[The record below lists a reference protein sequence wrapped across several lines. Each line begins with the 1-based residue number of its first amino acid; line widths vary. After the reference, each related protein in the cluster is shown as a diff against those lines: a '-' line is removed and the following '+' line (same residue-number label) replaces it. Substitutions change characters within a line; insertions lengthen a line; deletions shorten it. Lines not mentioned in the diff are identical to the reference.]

1 LQEYLSDATQVDIV
15 YLTVLNRAS
24 GEPLRSVAL
33 VVAMHNRHS
42 LLACGMLRTCADTF
56 FAAVW
61 QWWTNA

>member
-1 LQEYLSDATQVDIV
+1 MQEYLSDATQVDVV

-33 VVAMHNRHS
+33 VVAMQNRHI
-42 LLACGMLRTCADTF
+42 LLACGTCADTF
-56 FAAVW
+56 CAAVW